1 MRLPWKFLL
10 HWGSWYHLVIV
21 VLQWELWWPVHRSF
35 RLPASEPAVYPRVSP
50 CLSSRWDDA
59 HRLFRVRWWSVLL
72 GEAWHHGASCP
83 GSAIGCNALAHPGG
97 HGRRHET
104 SISSENCTYVEL
116 IKMCFMWVATWTMA
130 RNWTKDVSLLT
141 RSLGYSP
148 KWYAPNFSTTKI
160 IFSNTSFKVTEDSL
174 ELFSFSQNT
183 EFGFP
188 LSSWRTK
195 QCIFQAAEA
204 VRGVPAWTLSW
215 DSEQRWSLW

>member
-1 MRLPWKFLL
+1 MSLPWKCLL

-21 VLQWELWWPVHRSF
+21 VLQWELWWSVHRSL
-35 RLPASEPAVYPRVSP
+35 RLPASEPPVYPRVSP

-83 GSAIGCNALAHPGG
+83 GSAISCNTLAHPGG

-104 SISSENCTYVEL
+104 FISSENCTYVEL

-130 RNWTKDVSLLT
+130 LNWTKDISLLT

-148 KWYAPNFSTTKI
+148 KWYAPKI
-160 IFSNTSFKVTEDSL
+160 IHLSKLQKIHLNCFPSL
-174 ELFSFSQNT
+174 KTQSLD
-183 EFGFP
+183 FP
-188 LSSWRTK
+188 LVLGVQNSASFRLQRPCVVCLPGLCLEIQSSAGP
-195 QCIFQAAEA
+195 C
-204 VRGVPAWTLSW
+204 GN
-215 DSEQRWSLW
+215 